1 MLKKLRKLRQ
11 KVLKGSLGTKVLV
24 YCLLFVFGFL
34 AVVLFPLLLLDLPFW
49 VVPFLPI
56 FCIVPL
62 SYITR
67 SEEWTMG
74 SIFRRHTSEKK
85 IKSNSVGRYSYQ
97 KDDNNG

>member
-1 MLKKLRKLRQ
+1 MLKKIRKLRQ

-34 AVVLFPLLLLDLPFW
+34 AVVLIPLLFLDLPFW
-49 VVPFLPI
+49 VLPFLPI
-56 FCIVPL
+56 FCLVPL

-74 SIFRRHTSEKK
+74 SLIRRHDIREEDKE
-85 IKSNSVGRYSYQ
+85 
-97 KDDNNG
+97 